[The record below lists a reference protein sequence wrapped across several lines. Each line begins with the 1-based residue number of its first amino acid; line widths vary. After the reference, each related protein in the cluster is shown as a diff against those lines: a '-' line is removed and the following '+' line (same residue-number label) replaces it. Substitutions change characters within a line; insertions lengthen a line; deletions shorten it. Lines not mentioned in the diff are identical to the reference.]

1 MKTLAKIVI
10 GIVVSVAIIIGGLYA
25 TGYGPRISLYWT
37 IAFNGPPKPFDP
49 AAAPPAPDYADSANW
64 AALPERQGLEDRLP
78 KGVTADYK
86 QGEAPVDVFFVH
98 PTGYLIGNGWVSP
111 MDPNSKTEENTRW
124 MMANQASV
132 FNGCCNVYAPRY
144 REANIFVYV
153 QKDKTITEEVLDF
166 AYRDVE
172 RAFDYFLEV
181 FNQGRPFVIA
191 SHSQG
196 TQHAMRLL
204 KERIDR
210 SPLRHRLVAAY
221 VIGGRVAASAF
232 DGMENIALCRD
243 AEETG
248 CAVHWDTYS
257 EAAIDD
263 DFPDHVGNACVNPL
277 SWRPDGERAGRELHV
292 GGVPAVGTFHMDL
305 TGDDVAERAD
315 IPPLSEPIGKL
326 VEAQCKNGILF
337 VSDLSETAFAMPGRI
352 EPHRYHGLDYPLF
365 HMDIRENVALRAR
378 AYLDQQR
385 SQGAPTLLR

>member
-1 MKTLAKIVI
+1 MKTLAKILL
-10 GIVVSVAIIIGGLYA
+10 GIIVLIAIIIGGLYA
-25 TGYGPRISLYWT
+25 TGYGPRIGLYWA

-49 AAAPPAPDYADSANW
+49 AIAPPAPDYADSTNW
-64 AALPERQGLEDRLP
+64 AALPGRQGLEDRLP
-78 KGVTADYK
+78 KGVTADYE

-98 PTGYLIGNGWVSP
+98 PTGYLIGISWVSP

-124 MMANQASV
+124 MMANQASA
-132 FNGCCNVYAPRY
+132 FSGCCNVYAPRY

-153 QKDKTITEEVLDF
+153 QKDKAITQEVLDF
-166 AYRDVE
+166 AYQDVE
-172 RAFDYFLEV
+172 RAFDYFLNV

-204 KERIDR
+204 KERIDP
-210 SPLRHRLVAAY
+210 SPLRDKLVAAY
-221 VIGGRVAASAF
+221 VIGGRVAESAF
-232 DGMENIALCRD
+232 DGMEHIALCGN

-277 SWRPDGERAGRELHV
+277 SWRADGERAGRELHV
-292 GGVPAVGTFHMDL
+292 GGVPAVGTFYTDL

-326 VEAQCKNGILF
+326 VDAQCKNGILF
-337 VSDLSETAFAMPGRI
+337 VSDQSETPFAMPGRI
-352 EPHRYHGLDYPLF
+352 DPHRYHGLDYPLF
-365 HMDIRENVALRAR
+365 HMDIRKNVALRVR
-378 AYLDQQR
+378 TYLNRQR
-385 SQGAPTLLR
+385 SDENR